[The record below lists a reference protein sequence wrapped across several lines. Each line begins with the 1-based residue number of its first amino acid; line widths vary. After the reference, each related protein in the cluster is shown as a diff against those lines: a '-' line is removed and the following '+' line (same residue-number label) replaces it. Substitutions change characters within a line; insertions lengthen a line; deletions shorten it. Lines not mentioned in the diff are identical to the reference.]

1 MPAEFRDVTVE
12 GTLSLGNASSG
23 YDGVRLIDCPGQIQ
37 DSLLYAKDGADS
49 ASDEDIFEGD
59 SGDTSAASLPDS
71 GLSLGRVPDGSDSDV
86 NSVDFQSNLE
96 PTPGEANGGG
106 SSAEPGS
113 EPEPPTK
120 GCGGDDE
127 SGKCSAISAQQQ
139 LWIFGFASMVGLMR
153 RRCSMKD
160 VPSA

>member
-1 MPAEFRDVTVE
+1 M
-12 GTLSLGNASSG
+12 SLEDASSG

-49 ASDEDIFEGD
+49 TSDEDIFEGD

-96 PTPGEANGGG
+96 PTPGEA
-106 SSAEPGS
+106 EWWW
-113 EPEPPTK
+113 EF
-120 GCGGDDE
+120 C
-127 SGKCSAISAQQQ
+127 
-139 LWIFGFASMVGLMR
+139 
-153 RRCSMKD
+153 
-160 VPSA
+160 